1 MPHRLNF
8 FLEESC
14 QNFAKSMTMSN
25 PYLSLLRKS
34 WKYALRDRPKFVL
47 IYTMFVGANLIVALN
62 PILYGW
68 FVDDL
73 QRNGTA
79 ALSTGYMYIAC
90 FLGLRLVEW
99 AFHGPARVMERKL
112 AFKVGKNY
120 LEDLYT
126 KVIKLPV
133 QWHNENHSGA
143 TISKLR
149 KAHEALRDFFQNGFI
164 YMYSLG
170 KFIFSFVAMLYFSPL
185 FGAIGV
191 GLGILTVLVIIRF
204 DKPFIKSLKQVNER
218 ENEVSSRLFD
228 SLSNILTVITLR
240 SQESVT
246 RGFIS
251 KLTDVYKPF
260 KQNVVVNEWKWF
272 IAQMLV
278 GIIYAVVTIGY
289 IYQNTGTGEVFMI
302 GGLVVLLGYVNQFT
316 SVFNDIASQYT
327 QIVKFDT
334 DIQNAFTI
342 EKITTV
348 PVAKTTGNPLP
359 HLWRSLEISNLNF
372 RREGNDGAIRS
383 GVFDLKLRIS
393 KGERIALIGES
404 GSGKSTLLSLL
415 RGLYEPQQGVCVHVA
430 DYGSASLDA
439 LSERVTLFSQQPE
452 IFETTVLEN
461 LTLGVHYSAEQIQ
474 RACDI
479 AQFSEVLMKLPDRL
493 ETFLHEKGAN
503 LSGGQKQRLAIA
515 RGILRAQASDII
527 LMDEPTS
534 SVDPKTEQQ
543 LYSGMFEVF
552 QGKAVI
558 SSLHRLH
565 LIPQFD
571 YIYILKNGRVV
582 DSGSVAYMSRYSII
596 LKEMMQHQRKA
607 ENSTVMEV
615 AS

>member
-1 MPHRLNF
+1 MPQRLNF
-8 FLEESC
+8 FHDLTKV
-14 QNFAKSMTMSN
+14 NFASSNNMRN
-25 PYLSLLRKS
+25 PYISLLKKS
-34 WKYALRDRPKFVL
+34 WNYAQKDRPKFVA
-47 IYTMFVGANLIVALN
+47 IYTMFVGANLIIALN

-79 ALSTGYMYIAC
+79 ALSTGYIYIAC

-112 AFKVGKNY
+112 AFRVGKNY
-120 LEDLYT
+120 LDELYS
-126 KVIKLPV
+126 KVISLPV
-133 QWHNENHSGA
+133 AWHNENHSGA

-170 KFIFSFVAMLYFSPL
+170 KFVFSFVAMLYFSPL
-185 FGAIGV
+185 FGTIGIV
-191 GLGILTVLVIIRF
+191 LGIVTIMVIMRF

-218 ENEVSSRLFD
+218 ENVVSSKLFD

-240 SQESVT
+240 TEAAVK
-246 RGFIS
+246 RGFIA
-251 KLTDVYKPF
+251 KLMDVYKPF
-260 KQNVVVNEWKWF
+260 KKNVVVNEWKWF

-289 IYQNTGTGEVFMI
+289 IYQNSKAGEPFMI

-334 DIQNAFTI
+334 DIQNAKDI
-342 EKITTV
+342 EKATARDV
-348 PVAKTTGNPLP
+348 SVARTNMLP
-359 HLWRSLEISNLNF
+359 NFWQSIEIANLNF
-372 RREGNDGAIRS
+372 TRETANGMKRS
-383 GVFDLKLRIS
+383 GVYDLNIKINR
-393 KGERIALIGES
+393 GQRIALIGES

-415 RGLYEPQQGVCVHVA
+415 RGLYEPKAGVSVHVA
-430 DYGSASLDA
+430 DYGSASFGGITDG
-439 LSERVTLFSQQPE
+439 VTLFSQQPE

-461 LTLGVHYSAEQIQ
+461 LTLGEAYSTEEIL
-474 RACDI
+474 RACNI
-479 AQFSEVLMKLPDRL
+479 AQFTEVLQKLPEGL

-515 RGILRAQASDII
+515 RGILRAEASDII

-534 SVDPKTEQQ
+534 SVDPRTEQL
-543 LYSGMFEVF
+543 LYNGMFDAF
-552 QGKAVI
+552 RGKAVI

-565 LIPQFD
+565 LLPHFD
-571 YIYILKNGRVV
+571 YIYILKNG
-582 DSGSVAYMSRYSII
+582 SVIDAGTYAHLSRYS
-596 LKEMMQHQRKA
+596 LVLQEMMKHQPA
-607 ENSTVMEV
+607 HEQPVSMGI
-615 AS
+615 AL